1 MQFWQL
7 KIFLHLS
14 SFLNDFCDSGS
25 LMTRSLA
32 DIVSKSDFVLDSEY
46 LVTILVVVQK

>member
-1 MQFWQL
+1 MC
-7 KIFLHLS
+7 ILH
-14 SFLNDFCDSGS
+14 FCLLLVLRDRGS

-46 LVTILVVVQK
+46 LITVLVVVQK